1 MDMKELVGNV
11 LRLNIKDS
19 MEERGGIS
27 LSHGKHNV
35 LKVKQDKSTIPH
47 GSIYIRPQRDS
58 RRGKVIEIHIKR
70 KSRVIT
76 K

>member
-27 LSHGKHNV
+27 FKPW
-35 LKVKQDKSTIPH
+35 KT
-47 GSIYIRPQRDS
+47 
-58 RRGKVIEIHIKR
+58 
-70 KSRVIT
+70 
-76 K
+76 